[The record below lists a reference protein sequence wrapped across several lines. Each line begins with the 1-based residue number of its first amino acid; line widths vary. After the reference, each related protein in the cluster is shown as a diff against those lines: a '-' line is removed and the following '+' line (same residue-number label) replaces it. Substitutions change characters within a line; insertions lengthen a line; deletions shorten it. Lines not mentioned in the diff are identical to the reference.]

1 MLVLENLYNETFKS
15 FLLASLFYDVIERRC
30 NLYIYV
36 LKSSVNKDLN
46 KWKVNNRRSEKCAR
60 SLSRK
65 YNWFR
70 LISIFQPSVD
80 TRH

>member
-1 MLVLENLYNETFKS
+1 MTIALVDYTKLTLLMLVLENLYNETFKS

-46 KWKVNNRRSEKCAR
+46 K
-60 SLSRK
+60 
-65 YNWFR
+65 
-70 LISIFQPSVD
+70 
-80 TRH
+80 